1 MFTTFFC
8 FLLYFPFLHAAFLL
22 VVVVFWGFGLGWI
35 FFYFATR
42 SALFSQAGL
51 LEIPN
56 LPAEGKAW
64 DIQDEHCE
72 KSRRVMQPWDSIP
85 MCWGS

>member
-1 MFTTFFC
+1 M
-8 FLLYFPFLHAAFLL
+8 
-22 VVVVFWGFGLGWI
+22 VFWGFGFGWV

-72 KSRRVMQPWDSIP
+72 KSRRVMQPGTAYRCARGLDAL
-85 MCWGS
+85 GGFKG